1 VRTAC
6 PACSE
11 AARCVAYRGKT
22 LVSLLG
28 PLSLERHYY
37 HCAACG
43 QGFCPWDGVL
53 GVTAAALSPA
63 AAEVACIAGV
73 QTSFAEA
80 SEKVVP
86 RLAGLRLAE
95 STVERTTEAAG
106 LRLAAAQTA
115 GQSLGPPQEWAWHK
129 DCEGKT
135 VAYVAVD
142 ATGVPQQ
149 GEEGT
154 QAESRMANV
163 AVIYNPV
170 PDAPERWAD
179 PAGGREPAWQARYVA
194 SLEKVAELGAT
205 VQQQGMAVG
214 MERAERWLALSDGGR
229 GLEGF
234 LRTYCPRGETVILDF
249 YHAAEYLSDLAQAW
263 HGADASAAEALGQQ
277 WCHQLKPQG
286 GPAVLATL
294 QDLELRGRSA
304 TARACYQATV
314 RYVENHLH
322 RMDYP
327 TYRAKGWQIGSGPVE
342 SACKRVVGQRLKG
355 AGMRWGEE
363 GAEAVC
369 RLRALFLSETGPW
382 DAFWSHN

>member
-1 VRTAC
+1 
-6 PACSE
+6 
-11 AARCVAYRGKT
+11 VAYRGKT

-28 PLSLERHYY
+28 RVRLERHYY
-37 HCAACG
+37 YCATCD
-43 QGFCPWDGVL
+43 QGVCPWDAVL

-63 AAEVACIAGV
+63 VEEVVCVAGV
-73 QTSFAEA
+73 HASFAEA
-80 SEKVVP
+80 SEKVLP
-86 RLAGLRLAE
+86 KLAGLRLAE

-115 GQSLGPPQEWAWHK
+115 GQSGGLRQEWAWHK
-129 DCEGKT
+129 DAEGKT

-149 GEEGT
+149 GPEGA

-163 AVIYNPV
+163 AVLYNPV
-170 PDAPERWAD
+170 PEDPARWAN
-179 PAGGREPAWQARYVA
+179 PAVGPEPPWQARYVA
-194 SLEKVAELGAT
+194 SLERMAEVGAT
-205 VQQQGMAVG
+205 VRQQGVAVG
-214 MERAERWLALSDGGR
+214 IERAERWIALSDGGS
-229 GLEGF
+229 GLEEC
-234 LRTYCPRGETVILDF
+234 LRTHFARVEGVILDF

-263 HGADASAAEALGQQ
+263 HGADAHAGEALGQQ
-277 WCHQLKPQG
+277 WCHQLKHEG
-286 GPAVLATL
+286 GEAVLATL
-294 QDLELRGRSA
+294 QGLDLRGRSA
-304 TARACYQATV
+304 AARECYQATV
-314 RYVENHLH
+314 RYVANHLH

-382 DAFWSHN
+382 EAFWSRN